1 MKKVNPNAKEGVS
14 YLFWC
19 IMTTAV
25 SWLTY
30 SLFAYL
36 FGLTDLAVA
45 VVVSIASV
53 LSWVCAVTFSF
64 TANKILVFKS
74 KSWAP
79 KVLIPEL
86 LKFYSTRFAVGL
98 IEIVLVPIMVTLGL
112 NQTLFGVE
120 GMVSKII
127 VTPIVILLNYTLGK
141 FFVFKKK

>member
-1 MKKVNPNAKEGVS
+1 MKKTNSAAKEGAS

-36 FGLTDLAVA
+36 FGLFELAVEA
-45 VVVSIASV
+45 VVLIANI

-64 TANKILVFKS
+64 TANKVLVFKS
-74 KSWAP
+74 KSWNP
-79 KVLIPEL
+79 KVLVPEL
-86 LKFYSTRFAVGL
+86 LKFYSTRLAVGL
-98 IEIVLVPIMVTLGL
+98 IEIVLVPIMVALGL

-127 VTPIVILLNYTLGK
+127 VTPIIILLNYTLGK

>member
-1 MKKVNPNAKEGVS
+1 MKKINPAAKEGVS

-30 SLFAYL
+30 SLFACL
-36 FGLTDLAVA
+36 FALIIESVE
-45 VVVSIASV
+45 VVVLIANV

-64 TANKILVFKS
+64 AANKVLVFKS
-74 KSWAP
+74 KSWSP
-79 KVLIPEL
+79 KVLLPEL
-86 LKFYSTRFAVGL
+86 LKFYSTRMAVGL
-98 IEIVLVPIMVTLGL
+98 IEIILVPVLVSVGL

-127 VTPIVILLNYTLGK
+127 VTPIIILLNYTLGK